1 MTAKATKRPS
11 SNTGKVLVVAETEI
25 GDTVQMVYQLK
36 GTLDVTPKSAD
47 VECLNSAF
55 LGREPAELQLVCQRR
70 TGSQRCTLVR
80 WRFQTGEAE
89 GI

>member
-36 GTLDVTPKSAD
+36 GTLDVTPK
-47 VECLNSAF
+47 V
-55 LGREPAELQLVCQRR
+55 QM
-70 TGSQRCTLVR
+70 
-80 WRFQTGEAE
+80 
-89 GI
+89 